1 MSVSDQKISNE
12 PDHKDILDLK
22 KLINS
27 NQFSIAEK
35 KAKELIIKYPNSF
48 NLLNLLG
55 VSLI

>member
-1 MSVSDQKISNE
+1 MRVSGQKIYDE
-12 PDHKDILDLK
+12 PDQKDILDLK

-35 KAKELIIKYPNSF
+35 KTKELIIKYPNSF

-55 VSLI
+55 V